1 MAQGFVSEALVCPMD
16 LAAVQ
21 ASAAGMNC
29 LCHGRCNATQ
39 ALACLYHNT
48 LDILSHDNLD
58 PEHTLDLLRP
68 LAVVISHQTAR
79 AGQRDC
85 MAFAAT
91 LAAGDH
97 AGALAACHRMIETEA
112 ARQEKTQ
119 G

>member
-1 MAQGFVSEALVCPMD
+1 MAQRFAPETLACPLD

-58 PEHTLDLLRP
+58 PEQTLDLLRP
-68 LAVVISHQTAR
+68 LAVVISHQKAR
-79 AGQRDC
+79 TGQRDC

-91 LAAGDH
+91 LAAGDY
-97 AGALAACHRMIETEA
+97 AGALAACRRMIETEA
-112 ARQEKTQ
+112 ALRTESQ